1 VPEKPV
7 VGPRAVT
14 LRYDP
19 RTGSVSLHDGGVPL
33 RPPFCEGRI
42 PAGTRF
48 DEIRIGASAGAALT
62 VNSLVIRVG
71 GD

>member
-1 VPEKPV
+1 MPEEPV

-19 RTGSVSLHDGGVPL
+19 RTGHVSLHSGGLPL
-33 RPPFCEGRI
+33 SPPFCEGKI

-48 DEIRIGASAGAALT
+48 DKIRIGASAGAALT

-71 GD
+71 EN